1 MDLPEPTFRVT
12 PYGDVDAAQLEKLR
26 DNFDTAAL
34 LKLVDE
40 LDGQRTRFSSTGGI
54 RDDLLRLHGM
64 AHTVLNGGPLT
75 QPSGDQD
82 LWEDAE
88 ALTNEFR
95 DLADFFLRAAEQLQP
110 LAELQPD
117 QSGD

>member
-26 DNFDTAAL
+26 DSFDTTAL

-40 LDGQRTRFSSTGGI
+40 LDGLRKRFSSCEGV
-54 RDDLLRLHGM
+54 RDDLLQLHGM

-75 QPSGDQD
+75 RPSGEQD
-82 LWEDAE
+82 LWEEAE
-88 ALTNEFR
+88 SLTNELR
-95 DLADFFLRAAEQLQP
+95 DMADFFLRAAEQLQP
-110 LAELQPD
+110 LADLRPD

>member
-1 MDLPEPTFRVT
+1 MDLPGPAFRVT

-26 DNFDTAAL
+26 NSFDTAAL

-40 LDGQRTRFSSTGGI
+40 LDGFRTRFSSTGGI
-54 RDDLLRLHGM
+54 RDDLLRVHGM

-75 QPSGDQD
+75 RPSGDQD
-82 LWEDAE
+82 LWEEAE

-95 DLADFFLRAAEQLQP
+95 DLADVFLQAAEQLQP